1 MLWRTREINE
11 GGNDGTTEINE
22 AAFSLPWKNCC
33 RQSKKLHGTA
43 KDNKC

>member
-1 MLWRTREINE
+1 MKEE
-11 GGNDGTTEINE
+11 MMAPEINE